1 MGLKLSHDPDGGL
14 TIDDRVPFGKYEGRE
29 MAQVLENDAEY
40 LKWILDNTDIE
51 FCPDLEYDIELKVED
66 NIAYDEHLKRIDNG
80 T

>member
-1 MGLKLSHDPDGGL
+1 MGLKISHDPDGGL

-51 FCPDLEYDIELKVED
+51 FCPDLEFSIEDRVRDIKEEE
-66 NIAYDEHLKRIDNG
+66 EHLKRIDNG